1 MIHFPMWVLPATP
14 CKTRT
19 LSSTKHTR
27 HGAVRTE
34 HVLRVKRAAKIAEEH
49 AVRAR

>member
-19 LSSTKHTR
+19 LSSTKLTR

-34 HVLRVKRAAKIAEEH
+34 HVLGMRRAIRVGRQRPATD
-49 AVRAR
+49 